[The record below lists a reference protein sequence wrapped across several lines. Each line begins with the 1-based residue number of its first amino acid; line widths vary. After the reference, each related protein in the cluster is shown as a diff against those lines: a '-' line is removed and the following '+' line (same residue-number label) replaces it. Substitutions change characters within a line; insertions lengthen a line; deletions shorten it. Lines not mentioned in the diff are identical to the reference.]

1 MEIRPSPFRER
12 DANAKTSTVMIASKD
27 SFEPHSRDQLPASQR
42 VYLPGVLHPDIRVP
56 MRSIS
61 LSPTK
66 SLNGLMEANESVR
79 VYDCSGPWG
88 DPDFDGTVERQPNI
102 CCTCDGCPP
111 RLQRLRV
118 LVGDDCTSADN
129 ERGFGSLGY
138 GVTGHPDRHYVFHW
152 PIP

>member
-1 MEIRPSPFRER
+1 
-12 DANAKTSTVMIASKD
+12 MIASKD

-42 VYLPGVLHPDIRVP
+42 VYLTGVLHPDIRVP

-88 DPDFDGTVERQPNI
+88 DPQFDGTVEQGLPSLRGAWIRQRQDVEEY
-102 CCTCDGCPP
+102 DGRQVKPTDNGYLSDKHAEYASKAEKN
-111 RLQRLRV
+111 RLVEFPGLTAQRR
-118 LVGDDCTSADN
+118 
-129 ERGFGSLGY
+129 
-138 GVTGHPDRHYVFHW
+138 
-152 PIP
+152 